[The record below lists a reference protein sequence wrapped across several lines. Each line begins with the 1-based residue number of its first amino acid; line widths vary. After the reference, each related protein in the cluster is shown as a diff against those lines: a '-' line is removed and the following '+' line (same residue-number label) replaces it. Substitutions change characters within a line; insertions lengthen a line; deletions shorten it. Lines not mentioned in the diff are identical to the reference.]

1 MNLLKRKT
9 TQNIRYGEPKS
20 KVFVQIKL
28 LLVLLCVGIA
38 FYSYSNWQS
47 FLEKLD
53 SKPISAFALVGTPT
67 FTTDA
72 DVRDVLLK
80 MGGLKGF
87 FGQDVDIIREQIETM
102 PWVKGAVVRKMWPN
116 KLSIWVTEYKPV
128 AIWNESD
135 FLSDDGVVFQL
146 PMNKLKDTHLPRL
159 AGPDFQSEKV
169 LDAWNRIYADLKQ
182 KGLTLKAVAIDARGA
197 WKVVLDNDVVL
208 KLGRGDWKSKLERF
222 VTIYP
227 QIEIPENKRLSYVDL
242 RYASGASVGMVDAN

>member
-1 MNLLKRKT
+1 MNLLRRKT
-9 TQNIRYGEPKS
+9 TQNIRYGEPNS

-28 LLVLLCVGIA
+28 LLVLLCVGIL

-53 SKPISAFALVGTPT
+53 SKPISAFALVGTPN

-72 DVRDVLLK
+72 DVRDALLK
-80 MGGLKGF
+80 MGDLKGF
-87 FGQDVDIIREQIETM
+87 FGQDADIIREQIETM

-146 PMNKLKDTHLPRL
+146 PMSRLK
-159 AGPDFQSEKV
+159 
-169 LDAWNRIYADLKQ
+169 
-182 KGLTLKAVAIDARGA
+182 
-197 WKVVLDNDVVL
+197 
-208 KLGRGDWKSKLERF
+208 
-222 VTIYP
+222 
-227 QIEIPENKRLSYVDL
+227 
-242 RYASGASVGMVDAN
+242 